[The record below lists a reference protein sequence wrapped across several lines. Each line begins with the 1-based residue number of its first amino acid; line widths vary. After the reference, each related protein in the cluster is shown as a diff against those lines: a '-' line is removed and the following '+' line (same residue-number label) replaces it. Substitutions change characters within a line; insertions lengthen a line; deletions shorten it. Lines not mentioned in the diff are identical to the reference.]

1 MVNHQN
7 VDLASINSLP
17 ALAQTG
23 PLAEL
28 SLEDAQRSASALA
41 GFLRHC
47 EDAYFQAD
55 QPEIDD
61 ATYDRLKNRWR
72 ELLLAF
78 PELSNT
84 EGARDDVGAAAVSA
98 FGKIRHGV
106 PMLSLDNAMETQ
118 DVMDFVDRIRRF
130 LNLAPD
136 IVLQWM
142 AEPKIDGLSCS
153 ILYQHGRLIKA
164 ATRGDGFEG
173 EDVTANVRT
182 IGDIPI
188 QLQGDDVPELIEIRG
203 EIFISHADFA
213 AMNEAQAK
221 SNAPS
226 YANPRNAAAGSLRQL
241 DAAVTAERPLRF
253 FAYTW
258 GALSAPFVRTQS
270 DALAKFS
277 AWGLPVNPLSRF
289 CADLDE
295 LIGYFEEIQNNRS
308 QLGFDIDGVVYKLNR
323 LDLHERLGYAGRA
336 PRWAIAHKFP
346 PEQAPTQVLDIDIQV
361 GRTGALTPVAR
372 LAPINVGGVLV
383 SNATLHNEEE
393 IARKDIRVSDWVMV
407 QRAGDVIPQI
417 VAVIAARRAPDAEPF
432 AFPQSC
438 PACGA
443 PALRE
448 DNLRQSKR
456 DAVRRCTNG
465 LACPAQ
471 ALERLKHFVSRRAMD
486 IEGLGEKQIEAFYGE
501 QIIRE
506 PGDIFRLAIRQ
517 KAGEIDL
524 TKREGMGT
532 KSVEKLLAAIE
543 SRRQVSLDRFLYALG
558 IRHIGEQNS
567 RLFAQAFPN
576 WGLLRDVTMRAIHGE
591 DAARDELGAQDGI
604 GEMAVSSLLEFF
616 AQERNRAIL
625 DNLVFDET
633 RCPHGVQIG
642 DFVLAQKN
650 HQLSGLSVVFTGT
663 LQNMSRDEAK
673 ARAQSLGCKV
683 SGSVSA
689 RTNLVIAGE
698 NAGSKLREAQNLGV
712 RVISEDDW
720 LAMLDNGSVA

>member
-1 MVNHQN
+1 MVNHYP
-7 VDLASINSLP
+7 VELASINSLP
-17 ALAQTG
+17 ALVKAG
-23 PLAEL
+23 PLSELTLAEA
-28 SLEDAQRSASALA
+28 ERSANALA
-41 GFLRHC
+41 SFLRHC

-61 ATYDRLKNRWR
+61 ATYDRLKRRWR
-72 ELLLAF
+72 ELLVAF
-78 PELSNT
+78 PELADH
-84 EGARDDVGAAAVSA
+84 EDAREAVGAVAIGT
-98 FGKIRHGV
+98 FGKIRHGA
-106 PMLSLDNAMETQ
+106 PMLSLDNAMAAQ
-118 DVMDFVDRIRRF
+118 DVTDFVDRIRRF
-130 LNLAPD
+130 LQLAPD
-136 IVLQWM
+136 IAVEWM

-153 ILYQHGRLIKA
+153 ILYRHGKMIQA

-182 IGDIPI
+182 IGDIPTE
-188 QLQGDDVPELIEIRG
+188 LRGEGVPELIEIRG

-221 SNAPS
+221 INAAA

-241 DAAVTAERPLRF
+241 DAGITAQRPLQF

-258 GALSAPFVRTQS
+258 GALSAPFAKTQS

-277 AWGLPVNPLSRF
+277 AWGLRVSPLSRF

-295 LIGYFEEIQNNRS
+295 LLGYFEEIQNNRS

-323 LDLHERLGYAGRA
+323 LDWHERLGYAGRA

-346 PEQAPTQVLDIDIQV
+346 PEQAPTQVLGIDIQL

-393 IARKDIRVSDWVMV
+393 IARKDIRISDWVIV

-417 VAVIAARRAPDAEPF
+417 VSVLLARRSAKSEPYE
-432 AFPQSC
+432 FPKFC
-438 PACGA
+438 PVCGA
-443 PALRE
+443 RALRE
-448 DNLRQSKR
+448 DNARQSR
-456 DAVRRCTNG
+456 VDAVRRCTNG

-486 IEGLGEKQIEAFYGE
+486 IEGLGEKQIEAFYAE

-506 PGDIFRLAIRQ
+506 PGDIFRLADQ
-517 KAGEIDL
+517 QQAGTIDL
-524 TKREGMGT
+524 TKREGMGK
-532 KSVEKLLAAIE
+532 KSVEKLLAAIA

-576 WGLLRDVTMRAIHGE
+576 WVLLRNVAMRAIHGDE
-591 DAARDELGAQDGI
+591 AARQELGAQDGI

-633 RCPHGVQIG
+633 RCPHGVKIV
-642 DFVLAQKN
+642 DFVVAQSDHK
-650 HQLSGLSVVFTGT
+650 LSGLSIVFTGT
-663 LQNMSRDEAK
+663 LQKMSRDEAK

-712 RVISEDDW
+712 RVISEDEW
-720 LAMLDNGSVA
+720 LAMLDDGSVG